1 MTTTKDDEIRAALE
15 ELRAE
20 YFAELPGLLA
30 ALSDAV
36 TMAKSTESADD
47 LRTAVS
53 KAHAL
58 KGTSGSYR
66 FTEISDAAGLMED
79 GLLGI
84 QAGWLPASQGWPEIE
99 RALGVALDALN
110 DASK

>member
-1 MTTTKDDEIRAALE
+1 MTTTKDDE
-15 ELRAE
+15 ELRQE
-20 YFAELPGLLA
+20 YLAELPGLLA
-30 ALSDAV
+30 ALSNAV
-36 TMAKSTESADD
+36 TQAQSSGSADD
-47 LRTAVS
+47 LRSAVS

-66 FTEISDAAGLMED
+66 FIEISDAAGLMED

-84 QAGWLPASQGWPEIE
+84 QAGWLPAAQGWPEIE
-99 RALGVALDALN
+99 RALATALDALK

>member
-20 YFAELPGLLA
+20 YFAELPELLA
-30 ALSDAV
+30 ALSDAA
-36 TMAKSTESADD
+36 TLAKNGSADD
-47 LRTAVS
+47 LRSAIS

-66 FTEISDAAGLMED
+66 FSEISDAAGLMED

-84 QAGWLPASQGWPEIE
+84 QAGWLPAGQGWPEIE
-99 RALGVALDALN
+99 RALATALAALKN
-110 DASK
+110 TSK

>member
-36 TMAKSTESADD
+36 ILAKSNASIDD
-47 LRTAVS
+47 LRSAIS

-66 FTEISDAAGLMED
+66 FMEISDAAGVMED

-84 QAGWLPASQGWPEIE
+84 QAGWLPAAQGWPEIE
-99 RALGVALDALN
+99 RALATAFDALQN
-110 DASK
+110 TSK